1 MSDNVKALTAV
12 AVTAEILTSEQREGT
27 HIKRVLVSTYEPHQL
42 HPEILRGE
50 ISGSAFMCYAI

>member
-12 AVTAEILTSEQREGT
+12 AVTAGILASVL
-27 HIKRVLVSTYEPHQL
+27 KRVLVSTYEPHQL

-50 ISGSAFMCYAI
+50 ISGSDFMCYAI